1 MPLWG
6 GCDIQDINRLQI
18 LQNRVV
24 QLDTKHPPR
33 THRNIMF
40 DKIDWSTVRQM
51 VVYTTLLAVF
61 KIRKSG
67 EPEFLAAKL
76 RRESRNGRIM
86 IENTKLQM
94 VQDGFGVQHNGI
106 CCQTVSN
113 YSRRISLKLKL
124 NNGFD
129 LI

>member
-1 MPLWG
+1 
-6 GCDIQDINRLQI
+6 
-18 LQNRVV
+18 
-24 QLDTKHPPR
+24 
-33 THRNIMF
+33 MF
-40 DKIDWSTVRQM
+40 DKIDWLTVRQM

-67 EPEFLAAKL
+67 EPELLAVKL

-94 VQDGFGVQHNGI
+94 DLFIGDQHNGI
-106 CCQTVSN
+106 CCQTLSK
-113 YSRRISLKLKL
+113 YSKRISLKLNL
-124 NNGFD
+124 NNGLG